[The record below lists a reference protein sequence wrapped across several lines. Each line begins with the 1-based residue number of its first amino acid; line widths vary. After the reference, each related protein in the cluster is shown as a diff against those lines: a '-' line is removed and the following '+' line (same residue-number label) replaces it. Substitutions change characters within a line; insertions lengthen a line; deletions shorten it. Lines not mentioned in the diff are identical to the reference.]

1 MHADAVLTA
10 AGYLADAFETG
21 NPLAP
26 LPEGLAPAGR
36 GEGEAVAEA
45 LVERLGLAV
54 AGLRLAPGPGGAMLA
69 GPMLDTR
76 LLRDGAALPIG
87 TLRHGRVSAAAIGVL
102 AAALDPEAQDAP
114 RLAAVHAALDV
125 SASRFRDGAADDAGC
140 IADLA
145 GLGFVIAGR
154 ARRLPEGPCAVSCA
168 QGAAR
173 PRGRPTDLAA
183 AFAAAAAAA
192 RRLGGLPEGAL
203 LVVAGLTQ
211 PQALK
216 AGESWTA
223 RLAGLG
229 AARGSILPP
238 IDPA

>member
-114 RLAAVHAALDV
+114 RLAAVQTRRGWRPCTPRSTSPPAA
-125 SASRFRDGAADDAGC
+125 SAT
-140 IADLA
+140 
-145 GLGFVIAGR
+145 
-154 ARRLPEGPCAVSCA
+154 ARRTMP
-168 QGAAR
+168 AAS
-173 PRGRPTDLAA
+173 PTSRGWA
-183 AFAAAAAAA
+183 
-192 RRLGGLPEGAL
+192 
-203 LVVAGLTQ
+203 
-211 PQALK
+211 
-216 AGESWTA
+216 S
-223 RLAGLG
+223 
-229 AARGSILPP
+229 
-238 IDPA
+238 